1 MHQMA
6 SGRSPGMGQAF
17 LYNDR
22 VAAALLPALIILV
35 GLAESSVLA
44 ILVVRTLTAPD
55 WLQNIEQMYHL
66 DNSVLLRR
74 EIAMDSPQ
82 DCCQC

>member
-1 MHQMA
+1 
-6 SGRSPGMGQAF
+6 MGQAF

-55 WLQNIEQMYHL
+55 WLQNTEQ
-66 DNSVLLRR
+66 DNSVLIRR

-82 DCCQC
+82 DC

>member
-1 MHQMA
+1 MVHQMA

-55 WLQNIEQMYHL
+55 WLQNTEQ
-66 DNSVLLRR
+66 DNSVLIRR

-82 DCCQC
+82 DC